1 MTRPHCP
8 KETHATMSKRETA
21 ELDRQGRGRARK
33 AKASNPKFEIVY
45 EDPARISIWARLK
58 QAVEPAANV
67 VRDVLGGTY
76 VVAARTVLERV
87 EQIEDARAARFSRS
101 APKAES
107 RTAET
112 RKAEAAIGIEGPAAG
127 KAGAPKTRRARAAV
141 APEEGAAEE
150 SVSRDAPARAP
161 RKPRTAA
168 SAEAAAALAKPR
180 RSGRRA
186 TRTRT

>member
-1 MTRPHCP
+1 
-8 KETHATMSKRETA
+8 MSKRETA

-33 AKASNPKFEIVY
+33 AKRSNPKFEIVY
-45 EDPARISIWARLK
+45 EDPAPVGLWARLK

-87 EQIEDARAARFSRS
+87 EQIEDARAARFSRR
-101 APKAES
+101 APKAE
-107 RTAET
+107 TE
-112 RKAEAAIGIEGPAAG
+112 KAEPVIAIEGPATG
-127 KAGAPKTRRARAAV
+127 KANAPKTRRTRTAA
-141 APEEGAAEE
+141 APVEGASEDVTAK
-150 SVSRDAPARAP
+150 PARAP

-168 SAEAAAALAKPR
+168 SAEATVAQPR

>member
-1 MTRPHCP
+1 
-8 KETHATMSKRETA
+8 MSKRETA

-45 EDPARISIWARLK
+45 EDTAPISIWARLK

-107 RTAET
+107 RTAD
-112 RKAEAAIGIEGPAAG
+112 AAIGIEGPAAG
-127 KAGAPKTRRARAAV
+127 KTGAPKTRRARATV

-150 SVSRDAPARAP
+150 SVSRDAPAKPVRAP
-161 RKPRTAA
+161 RKPRAAA